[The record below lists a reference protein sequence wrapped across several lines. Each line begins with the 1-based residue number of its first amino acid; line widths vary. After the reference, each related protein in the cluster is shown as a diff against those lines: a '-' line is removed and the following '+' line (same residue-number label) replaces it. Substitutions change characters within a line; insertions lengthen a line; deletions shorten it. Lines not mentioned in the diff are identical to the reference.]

1 VATKPRRH
9 VPSSLLRLKTLQV
22 MEPHCLSAL
31 SRAEMFVL
39 VGDHNQLPPLV
50 ISKEAASMGMS
61 DSLFKR
67 LSDAHPAAIV
77 TLTKQY
83 RMNFDIM

>member
-1 VATKPRRH
+1 
-9 VPSSLLRLKTLQV
+9 

-50 ISKEAASMGMS
+50 LSKEAASMGMS